1 MEADSTQLP
10 VSSCIFYEFF
20 RIFFQLDKAFEHV
33 DLISFCRKHNVK
45 YKMRWIT
52 VIHFESEFLG
62 ESKISALKNGV
73 VFLLRFEME
82 FYISMKQ
89 EYSLIDTIS
98 AIHFK

>member
-1 MEADSTQLP
+1 
-10 VSSCIFYEFF
+10 
-20 RIFFQLDKAFEHV
+20 
-33 DLISFCRKHNVK
+33 
-45 YKMRWIT
+45 MRWIT

-82 FYISMKQ
+82 LNISMKQ